1 MHRTARTFE
10 RAFVFVTILM
20 GGMTLTCRGYANA
33 DAGAAG
39 RLAPV
44 VARILSYERTLPTR
58 AGASVD
64 VLVVYANGNAQSEA
78 EARAYTAALSRASG
92 SSIQGLPVRVTLSA
106 YSAGA
111 LQSSMGAGLDVIVIC
126 GGLEAQV
133 AAIAQATRARQ
144 VLTVGLSR
152 ALVQQATSIGVVLEE
167 GRPKIVTHL
176 GHARAE
182 GMQFSSQLLRLS
194 EVL

>member
-1 MHRTARTFE
+1 
-10 RAFVFVTILM
+10 
-20 GGMTLTCRGYANA
+20 
-33 DAGAAG
+33 
-39 RLAPV
+39 
-44 VARILSYERTLPTR
+44 
-58 AGASVD
+58 
-64 VLVVYANGNAQSEA
+64 
-78 EARAYTAALSRASG
+78 
-92 SSIQGLPVRVTLSA
+92 
-106 YSAGA
+106 
-111 LQSSMGAGLDVIVIC
+111 VIC

-133 AAIAQATRARQ
+133 GAIAQATRARQ